1 MAKTTISTD
10 ELILK
15 ILETA
20 DENGVIRN
28 PFSVPVYG
36 KMLKDRVRYKAEGTD
51 YIVNRIKELKG
62 IDVHIF
68 LKGDHLKYLKHQL
81 QSFGLIQNIDG
92 VDTVDGRAILDG
104 PNKDLYRPLYESIL
118 GYSKDHKMPIDDVF
132 TNMGLTYVRKRTNF
146 SKTSK
151 EDLIN
156 LIGSYA
162 DENGNVDK
170 LRKDRVAAHK
180 MRDWLINQNYIT
192 ENQDVVAILS
202 DFMIENCPQYFFSTT
217 LVKIED
223 TIHTYIYKRLL
234 ELYPTKVITNL
245 KQDYRDIYYTLTRI
259 KREMPYGSNVSMK
272 EFIETM
278 YPNFTYDSVVEKSQ
292 SKLNEREILAELVA
306 VYGLPRLDKKESER
320 PLITDLSKDCK
331 VYSSVYRLACTKMMS
346 VKEYLES
353 LGYRYEDLKQKFD
366 KIKNHLIYM
375 DTDRVYES
383 LNKPIP
389 EGMKR
394 FVEARDRHREVVGP
408 KGM

>member
-10 ELILK
+10 DLILK

-28 PFSVPVYG
+28 PYSVPVYG
-36 KMLKDRVRYKAEGTD
+36 KMLKDRLRYKAEGTD
-51 YIVNRIKELKG
+51 YIVQRIKELKG
-62 IDVHIF
+62 QDVHIF
-68 LKGDHLKYLKHQL
+68 LKGDHLNFMKYQL
-81 QSFGLIQNIDG
+81 QSFGLIKVVDG
-92 VDTVDGRAILDG
+92 VETVDARAMLDG
-104 PNKDLYRPLYESIL
+104 PNKEKYRALYDSIL
-118 GYSKDHKMPIDDVF
+118 GYSKDHKMSIDAVF
-132 TNMGLTYVRKRTNF
+132 TKMGLNYVRKRTNF

-151 EDLIN
+151 EDLIK

-180 MRDWLINQNYIT
+180 LRDWLIRQEYIT

-217 LVKIED
+217 LVKIEE
-223 TIHTYIYKRLL
+223 TIHTYIYRRLVK
-234 ELYPTKVITNL
+234 LYPTKVISNL
-245 KQDYRDIYYTLTRI
+245 KNDYRDIYYTLTRI

-272 EFIETM
+272 EFMETL
-278 YPNFTYDSVVEKSQ
+278 YPDFTYDSPVDQSQ
-292 SKLNEREILAELVA
+292 SKLNEKQIAAEIKSL
-306 VYGLPRLDKKESER
+306 YGDPRLDLPMEQR

-331 VYSSVYRLACTKMMS
+331 VYSSIYRLACTNMMS
-346 VKEYLES
+346 VKEYLENM
-353 LGYRYEDLKQKFD
+353 GYRYEDLKQKFD

-375 DTDRVYES
+375 DTDRVYTM
-383 LNKPIP
+383 LGKPIP
-389 EGMKR
+389 EGMQR
-394 FVEARDRHREVVGP
+394 FVDRREIHRERTVQ

>member
-15 ILETA
+15 VLETA

-28 PFSVPVYG
+28 PYSVPVYG
-36 KMLKDRVRYKAEGTD
+36 KMLKDRLRYKAEGTD
-51 YIVNRIKELKG
+51 YIVERIKELKG

-68 LKGDHLKYLKHQL
+68 LKGDHLSFLKYQL
-81 QSFGLIQNIDG
+81 QSYGLVQNVDG
-92 VDTVDGRAILDG
+92 VLTVDGRALLDG
-104 PNKDLYRPLYESIL
+104 PNKDMYRPVYDSIL
-118 GYSKDHKMPIDDVF
+118 GYSKDHKISIDEVF
-132 TNMGLTYVRKRTNF
+132 NRMGLSYVRKRTNF

-151 EDLIN
+151 EDLIK

-180 MRDWLINQNYIT
+180 VRDWLIRQEYIT

-217 LVKIED
+217 LVKIEE
-223 TIHTYIYKRLL
+223 TIHTYIYRRLKQ
-234 ELYPTKVITNL
+234 LYPTKAISNL
-245 KQDYRDIYYTLTRI
+245 KNDYRDIYYTLTRI

-272 EFIETM
+272 EFIETL
-278 YPNFTYDSVVEKSQ
+278 YPDFTYDSTVEHSQ
-292 SKLNEREILAELVA
+292 SKLNEKHIIAEIHA
-306 VYGLPRLDKKESER
+306 VYGEPRLDLPVEQR

-331 VYSSVYRLACTKMMS
+331 VYSSIYRLACTNMMS
-346 VKEYLES
+346 VKEYLEG

-375 DTDRVYES
+375 DTDRVYTM
-383 LNKPIP
+383 LGKPIP
-389 EGMKR
+389 EGMQR
-394 FVEARDRHREVVGP
+394 FAERRDVRREHTNP